1 MSPVP
6 PAAPTP
12 TVDQSVLWT
21 LVESVDAAIA
31 SRPPGSRP
39 GGAMV
44 LRLTAA
50 PPTDGPGPP
59 SDGPLD
65 GDHPP
70 SGVAGLADDALDLGV
85 HPLDGDHPL
94 EALLG
99 FVAPPDWLALGVTSP
114 GLGHPTP
121 GEPGGGRRASERVHV
136 TVLLSRTGAAAG
148 VIRRDA
154 HASRLGEAP
163 GGVVADACRRALGLP
178 TAPPPP
184 TTAGLWTLSWLD
196 RLVETLTASAG
207 PPGPMTWPEATGLHP
222 AAPTTAPPTP
232 EALAQATGHRAAE
245 WPWPRLRADPPRA
258 GTPGPQPTPAQA
270 AWMDDGM
277 FARWLLAWFPP
288 LDDLLDACHDLLPEA
303 VADRVEDTVT
313 LSLTDPEDLP

>member
-1 MSPVP
+1 M
-6 PAAPTP
+6 
-12 TVDQSVLWT
+12 L
-21 LVESVDAAIA
+21 
-31 SRPPGSRP
+31 
-39 GGAMV
+39 

-50 PPTDGPGPP
+50 PPAYPP
-59 SDGPLD
+59 VADDPLA
-65 GDHPP
+65 GAAPP
-70 SGVAGLADDALDLGV
+70 SGVAGPADDALDLGV

-121 GEPGGGRRASERVHV
+121 GEPGDGRRVSERVHV

-148 VIRRDA
+148 VIRRDT
-154 HASRLGEAP
+154 HVSRLGEAP

-232 EALAQATGHRAAE
+232 ETLAQATGRPATAPTTTPPTPETLAQATGRRAAE
-245 WPWPRLRADPPRA
+245 WPWPRLRAAPPRA

-288 LDDLLDACHDLLPEA
+288 LDDLLDACHDLLPQA
-303 VADRVEDTVT
+303 VADRVEDTVA
-313 LSLTDPEDLP
+313 LSLTDPEDLS